1 MANEKTVIL
10 CDEDQELLSDLSA
23 SLQEQ
28 GFSVSNITD
37 ATRLVQEVQRS
48 RPALVAV
55 NPDMKGFNAYD
66 VCKYVKN
73 EMGIPV
79 ILLIDQTSAS
89 RNTFDECT
97 ANDVVQKPV
106 DKQIL
111 SFLLQNN
118 FAMNSKNE
126 KSSGA
131 VS

>member
-1 MANEKTVIL
+1 MANEKTVML
-10 CDEDQELLSDLSA
+10 CDEDQALLSDLSA
-23 SLQEQ
+23 SLQQ
-28 GFSVSNITD
+28 HFFSVTNITD

-55 NPDMKGFNAYD
+55 NPDMSGFNAYD
-66 VCKYVKN
+66 VCKQVKN
-73 EMGIPV
+73 ELGIPV
-79 ILLIDQTSAS
+79 ILMIDNASSS

-97 ANDVVQKPV
+97 ANDVVQKPI

-111 SFLLQNN
+111 AFMLQNN